1 MVSQNNL
8 GICAVG
14 TVVVLNNLVGFDEN
28 ARLNLIMQLVYPVK
42 LQLHTNDIQRHNF
55 NEFVVIV
62 LHFMPE
68 NDF

>member
-1 MVSQNNL
+1 MSQKNL

-14 TVVVLNNLVGFDEN
+14 TIVVLNNLVGFDEN
-28 ARLNLIMQLVYPVK
+28 ARLKLLMQLVYPVK

-55 NEFVVIV
+55 NVNLRSL
-62 LHFMPE
+62 LHFMSE